1 MKNNFESKF
10 IQNLIYSNYGLRV
23 KAEQI
28 EGELDDN
35 FKLNYDGKSYFFKV
49 YPANS
54 DLEFVTFQSNL
65 LSNLK
70 TFEKIILFLAT
81 AGFII
86 HLVLILLNNKGYVDL
101 SFFQGSLFVNPISA
115 IYTPFSF
122 ILIYEAFLLIYYL
135 PRSFTTSIAKQF
147 EIMSLIL
154 IRKIFKDIPDVDLSD
169 NWILNENNLQLIYDL
184 TGVLIVFYLIYMF
197 KKLKENLPKLPVH
210 QNLERFLGYK
220 RLISLLLIP
229 TLIILCVFSFI
240 EWYGAVFIGGENSPN
255 IDYLFFVEFF
265 GILILVDVFILL
277 ISFQYTERYSQLV
290 RNTGFIISTILLRLS
305 FNAVG
310 LTSIILLISGIVF
323 GLIILYIYNKME
335 RTSLVT

>member
-1 MKNNFESKF
+1 MTEKINSVFEKVFS
-10 IQNLIYSNYGLRV
+10 
-23 KAEQI
+23 
-28 EGELDDN
+28 
-35 FKLNYDGKSYFFKV
+35 DG
-49 YPANS
+49 
-54 DLEFVTFQSNL
+54 
-65 LSNLK
+65 NLK

-184 TGVLIVFYLIYMF
+184 SGVLIVFYLIYMF

-240 EWYGAVFIGGENSPN
+240 EWYGAVFIGGENTPN

-323 GLIILYIYNKME
+323 GLIILYIYNRME

>member
-1 MKNNFESKF
+1 MTEKINSVFE
-10 IQNLIYSNYGLRV
+10 
-23 KAEQI
+23 
-28 EGELDDN
+28 
-35 FKLNYDGKSYFFKV
+35 KV
-49 YPANS
+49 FS
-54 DLEFVTFQSNL
+54 D
-65 LSNLK
+65 SNLK

-86 HLVLILLNNKGYVDL
+86 HLVLILLNNKGYVNL

-323 GLIILYIYNKME
+323 GLIILYIYNRME

>member
-1 MKNNFESKF
+1 MTEKINNVFE
-10 IQNLIYSNYGLRV
+10 
-23 KAEQI
+23 
-28 EGELDDN
+28 
-35 FKLNYDGKSYFFKV
+35 KV
-49 YPANS
+49 FS
-54 DLEFVTFQSNL
+54 D
-65 LSNLK
+65 SNLK

-86 HLVLILLNNKGYVDL
+86 HLVLILLNNKGYLDL
-101 SFFQGSLFVNPISA
+101 TFFEDSLFVNPISA

-210 QNLERFLGYK
+210 QNLKRFLGYK

-229 TLIILCVFSFI
+229 TLIILCVFSFT
-240 EWYGAVFIGGENSPN
+240 EWYGAVFIGGEDSPN

-323 GLIILYIYNKME
+323 GLVILYIYNKME
-335 RTSLVT
+335 RTSLVTRT

>member
-1 MKNNFESKF
+1 MTEKINNVFGKVFSDR
-10 IQNLIYSNYGLRV
+10 NLR
-23 KAEQI
+23 A
-28 EGELDDN
+28 
-35 FKLNYDGKSYFFKV
+35 
-49 YPANS
+49 
-54 DLEFVTFQSNL
+54 
-65 LSNLK
+65 
-70 TFEKIILFLAT
+70 FEKLILFLAT
-81 AGFII
+81 SGFII
-86 HLVLILLNNKGYVDL
+86 HLILILLNNKGYIDL
-101 SFFQGSLFVNPISA
+101 SFFNDSLFVNPISA

-154 IRKIFKDIPDVDLSD
+154 IRKIFKDIPDVNLSD

-184 TGVLIVFYLIYMF
+184 IGVLIVFYLIYLF
-197 KKLKENLPKLPVH
+197 KKLKDNLPQLPVH
-210 QNLERFLGYK
+210 TNLERFLGYK
-220 RLISLLLIP
+220 KLISLLLIP
-229 TLIILCVFSFI
+229 TLILLCIFSFLD
-240 EWYGAVFIGGENSPN
+240 WYGAVFIGGENSPN

-310 LTSIILLISGIVF
+310 LTSIILLISGIIF